1 MKKKNEEIEELQQVS
16 CCGSPVGAIYKRKYG
31 EEQPY
36 MKLGPFKLRLPFIH
50 YRFEIS
56 EGIDFNNKNI
66 LIVDDIVTTGATLK
80 EIKNEILQSSK
91 IKNLNIVVFCIAAA
105 KEIKKSKGEI

>member
-1 MKKKNEEIEELQQVS
+1 MPYKEEFMNKKNEEIEELQQVS

-50 YRFEIS
+50 YRFES
-56 EGIDFNNKNI
+56 LVNGYNKWI
-66 LIVDDIVTTGATLK
+66 TL
-80 EIKNEILQSSK
+80 
-91 IKNLNIVVFCIAAA
+91 
-105 KEIKKSKGEI
+105 

>member
-1 MKKKNEEIEELQQVS
+1 MNKKNEEIEELQQVS

-50 YRFEIS
+50 YRF
-56 EGIDFNNKNI
+56 IDLKF
-66 LIVDDIVTTGATLK
+66 LK
-80 EIKNEILQSSK
+80 EYKQYLCVQ
-91 IKNLNIVVFCIAAA
+91 LVWGQFLC
-105 KEIKKSKGEI
+105 